1 MKNFIT
7 VLKTDKYLSFA
18 IVSSIIVILAIL
30 ILVFEPFNEIPFIY
44 NQF

>member
-1 MKNFIT
+1 MKNFIS

-18 IVSSIIVILAIL
+18 IISSIVVVLAIFILA
-30 ILVFEPFNEIPFIY
+30 FEPFNEIPFIY

>member
-1 MKNFIT
+1 MKNFINALKNNEELKF
-7 VLKTDKYLSFA
+7 VL
-18 IVSSIIVILAIL
+18 ISSIIVIFAIL